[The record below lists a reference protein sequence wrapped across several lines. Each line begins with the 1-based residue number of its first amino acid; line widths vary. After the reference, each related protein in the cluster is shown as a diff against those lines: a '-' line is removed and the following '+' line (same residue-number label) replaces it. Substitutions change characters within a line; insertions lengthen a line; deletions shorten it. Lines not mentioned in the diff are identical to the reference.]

1 MPARGL
7 AASLLGPDVCR
18 KELVSNARL
27 RWRIFGGV
35 VLGLA
40 VATAL
45 VLTRVEGPPSASIL
59 LLFGALALYGELKA
73 VDING
78 ASVSPGWMIGMASI
92 VAFRGHGSLIGPL
105 LVGMLAGLD
114 LQDLRDR
121 SWATLA
127 VNVGMLG
134 LAVCAAAYGYSLMPD
149 RLVSGRSAV
158 LIAPLVPTV
167 FYVVV
172 LWSLFTIGSVIRNS
186 STSVREIL
194 GDLAPATAQALSFS
208 YVGFLLGWMYLA
220 LGAWVMLLIV
230 VPILIARQM
239 FASYAR
245 VKESHDETVQLLI
258 RALEQKDPYTAGHA
272 ERVAVYAGYIG
283 NELDFM
289 PSRMER
295 LRFAALMHDIG
306 KLVVPNQLLN
316 KPGKLTEEEF
326 ARVRIHEGVSVQMLS
341 HIDFLRPI
349 ALHAHGDAM
358 KFDPD
363 DPDHPIEPYI
373 IMVADAYD
381 AMTSTRSYRKALPQE
396 IAFQELR
403 DKSGTQF
410 HPACAEALIRAIEK
424 RNEVHGKGHEEDSH
438 FEDAPEVGLGSAGLG
453 DLLADGE
460 KAKG

>member
-1 MPARGL
+1 
-7 AASLLGPDVCR
+7 V
-18 KELVSNARL
+18 
-27 RWRIFGGV
+27 
-35 VLGLA
+35 LA
-40 VATAL
+40 VAAATAAI
-45 VLTRVEGPPSASIL
+45 LTRAEGPPAAATL
-59 LLFGALALYGELKA
+59 LLFGALTLYGELKA
-73 VDING
+73 VDIHG
-78 ASVSPGWMIGMASI
+78 VSITPGWMIGMAAV
-92 VAFRGHGSLIGPL
+92 VAFRGHGSLIGPM

-114 LQDLRDR
+114 VHNLRTR
-121 SWATLA
+121 AWSTLA

-134 LAVCAAAYGYSLMPD
+134 LAVCSAAFGYSLLPNA
-149 RLVSGRSAV
+149 LVSGHSAV
-158 LIAPLVPTV
+158 LFAPLVPTA
-167 FYVVV
+167 FYVAV
-172 LWSLFTIGSVIRNS
+172 LWSLLTIGSVIRRR
-186 STSVREIL
+186 TSMREIL
-194 GDLAPATAQALSFS
+194 ADLAPAVGQALSFS
-208 YVGFLLGWMYLA
+208 FVGFLLGRLYVT

-272 ERVAVYAGYIG
+272 GRVAVYAGYIAE
-283 NELDFM
+283 ELDFM
-289 PSRMER
+289 PGRTER

-306 KLVVPNQLLN
+306 KLVVPNHLLN

-326 ARVRIHEGVSVQMLS
+326 ARVRIHESVSVQMLS

-349 ALHAHGDAM
+349 ALHAHSDAM

-381 AMTSTRSYRKALPQE
+381 AMTSTRSYRKALPQDV
-396 IAFQELR
+396 AFQELR

-410 HPACAEALIRAIEK
+410 HPACAQALIHAIEI

-453 DLLADGE
+453 DLLSDDRTRQ
-460 KAKG
+460 